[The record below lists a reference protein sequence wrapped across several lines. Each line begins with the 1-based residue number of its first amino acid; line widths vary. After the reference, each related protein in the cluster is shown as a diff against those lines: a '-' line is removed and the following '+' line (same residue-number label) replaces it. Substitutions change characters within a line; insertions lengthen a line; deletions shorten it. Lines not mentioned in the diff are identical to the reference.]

1 MNKITILIVSLAL
14 FLSACKKEEIQVDP
28 NNLLLGIWNVSEYVE
43 NTTVYN
49 RSSAFVDEY
58 GYEFKSDGT
67 LTERQNAGWCG
78 TPPITY
84 ADYDGTWNVV
94 NDTLIQITVNYW
106 GGTMSYYLDIESVD
120 SQNLRAA
127 LVLLE
132 E

>member
-1 MNKITILIVSLAL
+1 M
-14 FLSACKKEEIQVDP
+14 
-28 NNLLLGIWNVSEYVE
+28 LGIWNVSEYVE

-49 RSSAFVDEY
+49 RSSAFIDEY

-106 GGTMSYYLDIESVD
+106 GGTMSYHLDIESVD
-120 SQNLRAA
+120 SQYLRAA